1 MVSMIAKIE
10 DSKVVIYDERSANR
24 FNIRGYGKLIDER
37 YLELHP
43 VEALYLS
50 EEKKLKIV
58 DDGNILESDVLFDRF
73 SNLDNRFEQRFII
86 YRDLRRRGYKINCF
100 HELRNRGIDYYLK
113 PKREDQ
119 KDIFAV
125 STNERE
131 EFSIENIL
139 LFLDSL
145 DPLIE
150 ELWVGVV
157 DEEGDITYYRV
168 YDVKPKGNLKDVENI
183 GCRGILL
190 KHLIIVK
197 DKEVGKEL
205 FKQGFYG
212 NLTDGELTLS
222 LMEALHLLD
231 IGVLDVYSHGEK
243 VEYEDLFRIAKSYQQ
258 DFEIRYKV
266 YEDLKE
272 KGLCVKTGYKFG
284 THFRAY
290 ERDPNRYHAEY
301 LLDAVTESF
310 KSNWSNISRGIRL
323 AHSVRKLYVL
333 AVVSKKIRYIG
344 MERIRP

>member
-1 MVSMIAKIE
+1 MSMIAKIE
-10 DSKVVIYDERSANR
+10 DNRVMVYDEKMANR
-24 FNIRGYGKLIDER
+24 LNIRGYGKLIDER

-50 EEKKLKIV
+50 EEKKIKIV
-58 DDGNILESDVLFDRF
+58 DDSKVLDSETLFDRF
-73 SNLDNRFEQRFII
+73 SALDERFEQRFIV

-125 STNERE
+125 SINERE
-131 EFSIENIL
+131 EFSIESIL
-139 LFLDSL
+139 SFLDNL

-150 ELWVGVV
+150 ELWASVV
-157 DEEGDITYYRV
+157 DEEGDITYYRI
-168 YDVKPKGNLKDVENI
+168 YDIKPKGNLKDVEGI
-183 GCRGILL
+183 GCRGILM

-197 DKEVGKEL
+197 DKEIGREL

-222 LMEALHLLD
+222 LLEAIHLSD
-231 IGVLDVYSHGEK
+231 IDALDVYSRDKKINH
-243 VEYEDLFRIAKSYQQ
+243 EDLLEIVRSYQR
-258 DFEIRYKV
+258 DFDVRYRIYK
-266 YEDLKE
+266 DLKS

-301 LLDAVTESF
+301 LIDAVTRSF
-310 KSNWSNISRGIRL
+310 KSSWSSISRGVRL

-333 AVVSKKIRYIG
+333 AIASEKVRYIG
-344 MERIRP
+344 IERIRP